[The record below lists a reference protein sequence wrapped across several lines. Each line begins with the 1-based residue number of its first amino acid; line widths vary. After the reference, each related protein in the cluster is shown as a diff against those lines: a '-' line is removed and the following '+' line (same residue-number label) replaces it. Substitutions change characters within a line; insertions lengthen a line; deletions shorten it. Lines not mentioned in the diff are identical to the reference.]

1 MPVLIEGLRW
11 AKPVLGLG
19 INVTTLPWLHRL
31 HCKIS
36 ILKSSLAT
44 SSTLMTRSTTRLM
57 VSPHHPSHPQNQPQ
71 NHPGHPHHNQHAGE
85 LRVPISYFAIRLVAK
100 CSDEDVAIS
109 LIQHTAKR
117 DKGPQFPP
125 PIYPAVPSELPD
137 HETVKVSCNKRN
149 NNKIETMNK
158 IFYFDRKLLPRVQF
172 G

>member
-1 MPVLIEGLRW
+1 M
-11 AKPVLGLG
+11 
-19 INVTTLPWLHRL
+19 
-31 HCKIS
+31 
-36 ILKSSLAT
+36 
-44 SSTLMTRSTTRLM
+44 
-57 VSPHHPSHPQNQPQ
+57 
-71 NHPGHPHHNQHAGE
+71 
-85 LRVPISYFAIRLVAK
+85 AK

-158 IFYFDRKLLPRVQF
+158 IFTLIGNYYQEYNLDSYKDQSILKSYPSQSISKVARFERINSPALLELKAPTQLLDTLPCMSNYWV
-172 G
+172 